1 MTCRWPENIPVDQYN
16 NTKLAQI
23 PKPMFTL
30 KVTDQ
35 YPNNVNK
42 QDIDRVLARWRSE
55 IGGLDYELHLKETV
69 KVMPTANID
78 ISDRLINSQIGT
90 AIIVK
95 IYVTPNAQRP
105 SIIFIKFDDNKAGQ
119 NMINSSNNQ
128 YAKEHKVVPI
138 EPILAKIKG
147 IPNKP

>member
-1 MTCRWPENIPVDQYN
+1 
-16 NTKLAQI
+16 
-23 PKPMFTL
+23 MFTL
-30 KVTDQ
+30 QVTDQ

-42 QDIDRVLARWRSE
+42 QDIDRVLARGRSE
-55 IGGLDYELHLKETV
+55 IGGLDYELTLKETT

-90 AIIVK
+90 ANSQDFFF
-95 IYVTPNAQRP
+95 YVTPNAQRP
-105 SIIFIKFDDNKAGQ
+105 SIIFLEFDDNIAGQ

>member
-1 MTCRWPENIPVDQYN
+1 MLYTWAENIPVDQHN

-42 QDIDRVLARWRSE
+42 QDIDRVLARGRSE
-55 IGGLDYELHLKETV
+55 IGGLDYELHLKETA
-69 KVMPTANID
+69 KVIQ
-78 ISDRLINSQIGT
+78 LILTSQIDWS
-90 AIIVK
+90 IFRLVQLIVK

-105 SIIFIKFDDNKAGQ
+105 SIIFIKFDDNIAGQ

-128 YAKEHKVVPI
+128 YAKEHKVVTI

>member
-1 MTCRWPENIPVDQYN
+1 MICRWPENIPVDQYN

-30 KVTDQ
+30 KVTYQ
-35 YPNNVNK
+35 YPDNVNK
-42 QDIDRVLARWRSE
+42 QDIDRVLARGRSE
-55 IGGLDYELHLKETV
+55 IGGLDYEPHLKETA
-69 KVMPTANID
+69 KVIQ
-78 ISDRLINSQIGT
+78 LILTSQIDWS
-90 AIIVK
+90 IVRLVQLIVK

-128 YAKEHKVVPI
+128 YAKEHKVVTI